1 MNFRHVRAGRKFRES
16 TPKPSFKRKKLRLRK
31 VKWLDLISQLGKGRA
46 RIWLEVWFHRSYDYH
61 HWVLHVWKSGSM
73 RKDRIYKLISLI
85 CVGVRFLWI
94 LWVLWIICYMTQ
106 ISPGIVSAFR
116 DLCIISLDPCRFIA
130 FGNLKLS
137 PQFLIPR
144 SYTLMVPLLCL
155 SGGHLDL
162 PCQLTFACQSGC
174 KAPSFQVFI
183 AHAFT
188 KHFECWEGS
197 PYKPQSLPPSL
208 PSQPC
213 PLIAMPCLSPQILL
227 LLFCRIGFPFLWSQ
241 DIPGTWQLWE
251 SHL

>member
-1 MNFRHVRAGRKFRES
+1 
-16 TPKPSFKRKKLRLRK
+16 
-31 VKWLDLISQLGKGRA
+31 
-46 RIWLEVWFHRSYDYH
+46 
-61 HWVLHVWKSGSM
+61 M

-85 CVGVRFLWI
+85 CVGVRFLI
-94 LWVLWIICYMTQ
+94 IICCMTQ

-116 DLCIISLDPCRFIA
+116 YLCIISLDPGGFIA
-130 FGNLKLS
+130 FGSLKLS

-188 KHFECWEGS
+188 KHFMSIGKD
-197 PYKPQSLPPSL
+197 PLTNQKVFHHPFPLSLAP
-208 PSQPC
+208 
-213 PLIAMPCLSPQILL
+213 
-227 LLFCRIGFPFLWSQ
+227 
-241 DIPGTWQLWE
+241 
-251 SHL
+251 